1 MRHDRFVKIAKA
13 LADATRS
20 RMVQEIRAA
29 GELTCSCMC
38 DRFPLSQP
46 TISHHVKTLEA
57 AGVIQVRREGQ
68 FHILSLDEK
77 TIGEFAEA
85 LRPVRTSSAVPA
97 ADATAIDP
105 VPSASPAGAKRRSS
119 RSLSGRRQPTSR
131 TSARA
136 DARKPRS

>member
-13 LADATRS
+13 LADPTRS

-38 DRFPLSQP
+38 NRFPLSQP

-57 AGVIQVRREGQ
+57 AGVIHVRRAGQ

-85 LRPVRTSSAVPA
+85 LRPVRAAGAGHA
-97 ADATAIDP
+97 ADAKLPDD
-105 VPSASPAGAKRRSS
+105 PSAASTSAARRPGS
-119 RSLSGRRQPTSR
+119 RSLSGRRQPT
-131 TSARA
+131 
-136 DARKPRS
+136 ARKTGKSKS